1 MRPED
6 VWMSYIRDVFP
17 HRHSQAYFLPPIIFR
32 KVPFS
37 NQQIACEP
45 VMVKNQQP
53 PEPPPKPKH
62 RKRGQAE
69 AEAAPPVKVAGAMFT
84 TVQHAQFVDQSD
96 VQGEKAQEKAVKSM
110 QALDAASK
118 KDVMVV
124 ISQLNFL
131 KYLNA
136 DNIPDPAEKAEAQA
150 AIASLPCFKTA
161 ERVSRECDLVF
172 LHYTH
177 GVVVGEVKSVGG
189 NEHFQKNVDK
199 QNGWIVKEVKE
210 AVKQVNNQAGTLT
223 KLVEDLGLR
232 VLKVLIFP
240 NITSE
245 QLTRALQGTD
255 HAEDVE
261 VGFAIFH
268 S

>member
-1 MRPED
+1 
-6 VWMSYIRDVFP
+6 
-17 HRHSQAYFLPPIIFR
+17 LPLQIFR
-32 KVPFS
+32 KIPFS
-37 NQQIACEP
+37 NLKIAGER
-45 VMVKNQQP
+45 VVILTQQP
-53 PEPPPKPKH
+53 EKPSPKRRRRGKHDQSSSVSSKASPP
-62 RKRGQAE
+62 
-69 AEAAPPVKVAGAMFT
+69 AAGTWFT
-84 TVQHAQFVDQSD
+84 SLQHDQYVGESD
-96 VQGEKAQEKAVKSM
+96 VQGEQAQEKAVKCM
-110 QALDAASK
+110 RALDEASK

-150 AIASLPCFKTA
+150 AIACLPCFKTA

-189 NEHFQKNVDK
+189 NEHFKKHEDK
-199 QNGWIVKEVKE
+199 QNGWIVEEVKK

-261 VGFAIFH
+261 VGFAICH